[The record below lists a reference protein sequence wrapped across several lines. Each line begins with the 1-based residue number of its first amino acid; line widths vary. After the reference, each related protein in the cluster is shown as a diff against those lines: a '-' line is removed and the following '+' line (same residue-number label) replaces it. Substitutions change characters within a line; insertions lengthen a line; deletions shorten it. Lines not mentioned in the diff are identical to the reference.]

1 MNISKKFKGF
11 KGGAK
16 MTKSTNHVGV
26 LGKYTRNG
34 TPNGFTSITPF
45 ITVKNPSEAIEF
57 YKTVFNARVKDI
69 TEHID
74 ANGNKIIVHAE
85 LDFENGFLQLGAA
98 NPAYKLVL
106 PPDEDNACYSLG
118 IYVVNV
124 DQVFENAV
132 ARGAKVREPIA
143 NFVSVDR
150 YGSILDPFGVRWSIM
165 TRIED
170 LSEEESSRRVAEWA
184 KSFSEE

>member
-1 MNISKKFKGF
+1 
-11 KGGAK
+11 
-16 MTKSTNHVGV
+16 MTESSEHVGV
-26 LGKYTRNG
+26 SGKYTKKG

-69 TEHID
+69 TEYPD
-74 ANGNKIIVHAE
+74 ENGNKIIVHAE
-85 LDFENGFLQLGAA
+85 LDFGNGFLQLGAA
-98 NPAYKLVL
+98 NPAYQLVL
-106 PPDEDNACYSLG
+106 PPDEENACYSFG
-118 IYVVNV
+118 IYVMNV

-143 NFVSVDR
+143 NFVSGDR
-150 YGSILDPFGVRWSIM
+150 FGSILDPCGVRWSIM

-184 KSFSEE
+184 KSFSGE

>member
-1 MNISKKFKGF
+1 
-11 KGGAK
+11 
-16 MTKSTNHVGV
+16 MTRSIKYMGV
-26 LGKYTRNG
+26 SGKYTKNG
-34 TPNGFTSITPF
+34 TPKGFTSITPF

-69 TEHID
+69 TEYPD
-74 ANGNKIIVHAE
+74 GNGKKIIVHAE
-85 LDFENGFLQLGAA
+85 LDFGNGFLQLGAA
-98 NPAYKLVL
+98 NPTYKLAL

-118 IYVVNV
+118 IYVINV

-132 ARGAKVREPIA
+132 ARGAKVREPVV
-143 NFVSVDR
+143 NFVSGDR
-150 YGSILDPFGVRWSIM
+150 FGSILDPFGVRWSIM

-184 KSFSEE
+184 KSFSGE

>member
-1 MNISKKFKGF
+1 
-11 KGGAK
+11 
-16 MTKSTNHVGV
+16 MTESREYTGV
-26 LGKYTRNG
+26 SGKYTKNG
-34 TPNGFTSITPF
+34 MPNGFTSITPF

-69 TEHID
+69 TEYPD
-74 ANGNKIIVHAE
+74 ENGNKIIVHAE
-85 LDFENGFLQLGAA
+85 LDFGNGFLQLGAA
-98 NPAYKLVL
+98 NPAYQLVL

-118 IYVVNV
+118 IYVMNV

-143 NFVSVDR
+143 NFVSGDR
-150 YGSILDPFGVRWSIM
+150 FASILDPFGVRWSIM

-184 KSFSEE
+184 KSFSGE